1 MAILNKI
8 RQRSMVLIIVIAMA
22 LFSFV
27 LTDLFKNSS
36 LFGSGPSTTIGEIN
50 GIKISQI
57 DFAQQVENR
66 QRQMG
71 PNSSSVQVIN
81 AVWDQE
87 LRSAIFQS
95 IGEDLDMQVGRKELI
110 DLIKQSLGGYEEFLD
125 DTGNFS
131 EAKLNGFIANLKQ
144 ISPEFSFLGGTPI
157 DYKSWTVFEKNLT
170 QGALQTN
177 YFNLVASGL
186 FATLNEGMVMHQ
198 AENEEADI
206 KFVQIP
212 FSSIA
217 DSLVEPTNDDV
228 KSFIKMHEKEYT
240 VDASRGVQFV
250 VFEEKPSK
258 ADEDQVKAKLN
269 ELLDNRVVF
278 NEATQSQDT
287 VLGFKNTRE
296 VGGFLASN
304 SAFAFNDQFL
314 VKSELPLNLADSLYS
329 LEKND
334 IYGPYIQEGYY
345 VATKLIDAAQ
355 KPDSVKV
362 RHILIPF
369 VGGQRADASVTKTDA
384 EAKVTA
390 DSILGLIKTK
400 KSKFTDLLSL
410 SSDVVSNEK
419 EGVIDWF
426 TFNAG
431 MAEEFKDFS
440 FDNPKGSID
449 VVRTDFGYHVIEILD
464 QGGSQKLIK
473 LANLA
478 LPIEP
483 SEETIDSVFNATS
496 KFEIAIENQDFAKV
510 VKDNSYTLRPVSG
523 LRILDE
529 NIPGLGVQRSVV
541 KWAFDK
547 ETKLG
552 SVRRFNLNT
561 GGYVVAQ
568 LTEVTEEGLMP
579 LDKAIVRARGQI
591 MKNKKAEIIRK
602 RALATNL
609 ESLAAAEGQAVK
621 TANQLKLTNPLLSG
635 VGREPKIVGAA
646 FALKDGETTG
656 LLQGENGL
664 YMVQMVKKTPAP
676 VLESYLSYA
685 TRIRQTRVGNVNT
698 EAFNAL
704 KAAADIEDNRSDFY

>member
-36 LFGSGPSTTIGEIN
+36 LFGGGPSTTIGEIN
-50 GIKISQI
+50 GIKISQV

-71 PNSSSVQVIN
+71 PNSSTFQIIN

-95 IGEDLDMQVGRKELI
+95 IGEELDMQVGRKELI
-110 DLIKQSLGGYEEFLD
+110 DLIKQSLGSYDEFLD
-125 DTGNFS
+125 DSGNFS

-144 ISPEFSFLGGTPI
+144 ISPEFSFLGGSPI
-157 DYKSWTVFEKNLT
+157 DYKSWTAFEKNLT

-186 FATLNEGMVMHQ
+186 FATLNEGKVAHQ
-198 AENEEADI
+198 AENEVADL

-212 FSSIA
+212 FSSIP

-228 KSFIKMHEKEYT
+228 KSFVKMHEKEYT
-240 VDASRGVQFV
+240 VDASRGLQFV
-250 VFEEKPSK
+250 VFEETPSK
-258 ADEDQVKAKLN
+258 ADEDQVKSKLD
-269 ELLDNRVVF
+269 ELLENRVVY
-278 NEATQSQDT
+278 NQTTQSQDT
-287 VLGFKNTRE
+287 VLGFKNTTE
-296 VGGFLASN
+296 VAGFLATN
-304 SAFAFNDQFL
+304 SAFAYNDQFL
-314 VKSELPLNLADSLYS
+314 VKSELPINLVDSLYN
-329 LEKND
+329 LGKND
-334 IYGPYIQEGYY
+334 IYGPYIEEGYY
-345 VATKLIDAAQ
+345 IATKLIDITQ

-369 VGGQRADASVTKTDA
+369 VGGQRADASVTKT
-384 EAKVTA
+384 EAQAKATA
-390 DSILGLIKTK
+390 DSILGVIKTK
-400 KSKFTDLLSL
+400 KAKFIDLLSL

-426 TFNAG
+426 TYNAG
-431 MAEEFKDFS
+431 MAVEFKDFS
-440 FDNPKGSID
+440 FDNSKGSID

-464 QGGSQKLIK
+464 QTGSQKLIK

-496 KFEIAIENQDFAKV
+496 KFEIAIEKQDFAKV
-510 VKDNSYTLRPVSG
+510 AKDNSYTLRPVSG

-529 NIPGLGVQRSVV
+529 NIPGLGVERSVV

-552 SVRRFNLNT
+552 SIRRFNLNT

-568 LTEVTEEGLMP
+568 LTEITEEGLMS

-609 ESLAAAEGQAVK
+609 EALAAAEGQTVK
-621 TANQLKLTNPLLSG
+621 TANQLNMTNPLLGG

-646 FALKDGETTG
+646 FALKDGETTR

-685 TRIRQTRVGNVNT
+685 TRIRQTRVSNVNT

-704 KAAADIEDNRSDFY
+704 KAAADIQDNRSDFY